1 MNYTATTPTMPS
13 FSMTQLPKAVLR
25 LLDRVPVAIPQ
36 LFFRFGMALV
46 FWRSAQSKLASWD
59 TTITLFREEYRVPVL
74 PPELAAYLAA
84 TVELTTPVL
93 LVLGLATRLGAAAM
107 LGMALVIQ
115 VFVYPENYPDHI
127 LWAGPLLYL
136 ILRGP
141 GVVSLDH
148 LIRRRFGTSV

>member
-1 MNYTATTPTMPS
+1 MNYTAATTTMPS
-13 FSMTQLPKAVLR
+13 FGLLQLPKAVLR
-25 LLDRVPVAIPQ
+25 LLDRVPVVIPQ

-74 PPELAAYLAA
+74 PPELAAYLAT

-148 LIRRRFGTSV
+148 LMRRRFAPGV

>member
-1 MNYTATTPTMPS
+1 MSNIAMSSTPDSRGVASPVS
-13 FSMTQLPKAVLR
+13 RAFG
-25 LLDRVPVAIPQ
+25 LLERVPVAIPQ

-46 FWRSAQSKLASWD
+46 FWRSGQSKLASWD
-59 TTITLFREEYRVPVL
+59 TTLQLFQEEYRVPVL
-74 PPELAAYLAA
+74 PPDIAAYLAT

-107 LGMALVIQ
+107 FGMALVIQ
-115 VFVYPENYPDHI
+115 LFVYPENYPDHL

-136 ILRGP
+136 ILRGA

-148 LIRRRFGTSV
+148 LVRRHFQS

>member
-148 LIRRRFGTSV
+148 LIRRRFGTNV